1 MSTTQQNSTVINT
14 QGNRELFFAD
24 AQVSEADRLGFT
36 FIIAIAIH
44 GLLIFGVGFSA
55 MDPKTPAKLLE
66 VTLSQFKNDDPPKSA
81 DFLAQHN
88 QQGSGTLEQRA
99 QLSTTE
105 QSIYQDNVVKHIQL
119 KKPTVLKTDPL
130 EQQRKI
136 SSSAETEF
144 QVYGKKQQPAP
155 DFSKFSPA
163 EIQQLEQQNLEIASL
178 QAKLNEKKQ
187 VHAKGPKTRQITSV
201 SAKSSDDAA
210 YINSFREKIEY
221 IGNKY
226 YPQEAKEKG
235 MHGNVQLLVA
245 IRKDGSIQEIRVL
258 QSSNNPLLD
267 KAAINSVR
275 LAAPFPRFP
284 KSMRENTD
292 VLEIIRT
299 WQFEH
304 QGVSTHS

>member
-1 MSTTQQNSTVINT
+1 MTKQTAQSTSSQD
-14 QGNRELFFAD
+14 LFFAD
-24 AQVSEADRLGFT
+24 AQVSETDRLSFT
-36 FIIAIAIH
+36 FIMAIDFHA
-44 GLLIFGVGFSA
+44 LLVFGVGFSA
-55 MDPKTPAKLLE
+55 LDPKTPAKLLE
-66 VTLSQFKNDDPPKSA
+66 VTLSQFKNDQEPKQA

-88 QQGSGTLEQRA
+88 QQGSGTLEHSA

-105 QSIYQDNVVKHIQL
+105 KSIYQDNVVKHIQL
-119 KKPTVLKTDPL
+119 QKPTVLKTNPL

-136 SSSAETEF
+136 TTHSESEF
-144 QVYGKKQQPAP
+144 QIYGTKQESVP
-155 DFSKFSPA
+155 DFSKFTPA
-163 EIQQLEQQNLEIASL
+163 EIKQLEQQNMEIASL
-178 QAKLNEKKQ
+178 QAKLNQKKQ
-187 VHAKGPKTRQITSV
+187 LHAKGPKTRQVTSV
-201 SAKSSDDAA
+201 SAKTSEDAA

-226 YPQEAKEKG
+226 YPQEAKQKG
-235 MHGNVQLLVA
+235 MYGNVQLLVA
-245 IRKDGSIQEIRVL
+245 IRKDGSVQEIRVL

-284 KSMRENTD
+284 KNMRENTD
-292 VLEIIRT
+292 ILEIIRT

>member
-1 MSTTQQNSTVINT
+1 MTKQTAQSTSSQD
-14 QGNRELFFAD
+14 LFFAD
-24 AQVSEADRLGFT
+24 AQVSETDRLSFT
-36 FIIAIAIH
+36 FIMAIAFH
-44 GLLIFGVGFSA
+44 ALLVFGVGFSA
-55 MDPKTPAKLLE
+55 LDPKTPAKLLE
-66 VTLSQFKNDDPPKSA
+66 VTLSQFKNDQEPKQA

-88 QQGSGTLEQRA
+88 QQGSGTLEHSA

-105 QSIYQDNVVKHIQL
+105 KSIYQDNVVKHIQL
-119 KKPTVLKTDPL
+119 QKPTVLKTDPL

-136 SSSAETEF
+136 TTHSESEF
-144 QVYGKKQQPAP
+144 QIYGTKQESVP
-155 DFSKFSPA
+155 DFSKFTPA
-163 EIQQLEQQNLEIASL
+163 EIKQLEQQNMEIASL
-178 QAKLNEKKQ
+178 QAKLNQKKQ
-187 VHAKGPKTRQITSV
+187 LHAKGPKTRQVTSV
-201 SAKSSDDAA
+201 SAKTSEDAA

-226 YPQEAKEKG
+226 YPQEAKQKG
-235 MHGNVQLLVA
+235 MYGNVQLLVA
-245 IRKDGSIQEIRVL
+245 IRKDGSVQEIRVL

-284 KSMRENTD
+284 KNMRENTD
-292 VLEIIRT
+292 ILEIIRT